1 MEREFGAVG
10 VDQDIRVNRY
20 HGVAPA
26 RSEQSRYSSRAA
38 LLSISSVGIRLPRVA
53 GRSSRNSVRTG
64 SPASSL
70 RRALEMSAVS
80 VIPRRRACSRAA
92 RIRSSSRFAVVFTA
106 QPYTTSHTA
115 HTKTGSAIQYPWHLP
130 ATSHCRASRRG
141 AGRTRPRRARRPR
154 SGRACGWWKVRT
166 SRRPAFSITRR
177 DAVLTAI
184 VPATTRSTPCSV
196 KPARISAHEPSV
208 PYPLPHAD
216 HRSR

>member
-1 MEREFGAVG
+1 LPAVAEEVAAPADPQEERYACPSSPAEFRTTVDGAEFGQLGASDGMEREFGAVG

-115 HTKTGSAIQYPWHLP
+115 HTKTGSAIPMASAGYESLSCQS
-130 ATSHCRASRRG
+130 ARCRAYS
-141 AGRTRPRRARRPR
+141 
-154 SGRACGWWKVRT
+154 T
-166 SRRPAFSITRR
+166 S
-177 DAVLTAI
+177 
-184 VPATTRSTPCSV
+184 PCS
-196 KPARISAHEPSV
+196 SPSI
-208 PYPLPHAD
+208 
-216 HRSR
+216 R